1 MRKWGVQLYEGD
13 AVGYDRG
20 YTVRQISLSV
30 RSERMKGLL
39 GSVGF
44 AVVALLAAAGCST
57 PMITVV
63 SLENS
68 AIADTA
74 AATQPLSRTVPAPQ
88 KGNYQ
93 LFSSKQ
99 PKTPIYQTDLKKG
112 DEVGFRVRGDRARG
126 IAKGTIIELDDYADG
141 ASYSW
146 KIEEKKKE

>member
-1 MRKWGVQLYEGD
+1 
-13 AVGYDRG
+13 
-20 YTVRQISLSV
+20 
-30 RSERMKGLL
+30 MKGLL
-39 GSVGF
+39 GSVTGWVGA
-44 AVVALLAAAGCST
+44 AVVLVAAVGCST

-68 AIADTA
+68 AMEETA

-146 KIEEKKKE
+146 KVEEKKKE